1 MARAQP
7 CWVQV
12 SLQAWR
18 SAPVQQPP
26 PATGVT
32 GLKRTVP
39 SAGSAA
45 GVAVQASVAELSAGA
60 PSAPAAR
67 AASTSSTTATAPPTE
82 LIFFM
87 GSSLHSF
94 VPAHD
99 WVASPSIVPA
109 W

>member
-7 CWVQV
+7 CWLQV

-32 GLKRTVP
+32 GLKSPVP
-39 SAGSAA
+39 SARLTPGIAMQEGA
-45 GVAVQASVAELSAGA
+45 AELWVGA
-60 PSAPAAR
+60 LSAPAAK
-67 AASTSSTTATAPPTE
+67 AASTRNTTAAAPRIT

-87 GSSLHSF
+87 GSSLHSS

-99 WVASPSIVPA
+99 WVASPSTVPS